1 MTAAPVPVLVKE
13 KRWLT
18 GPSTS
23 RSVPKSHSYSS
34 KTSAEML
41 FCAHPAAQTNSAA
54 VSSTALFAIPYTF
67 ITIKPCKSIKYSC
80 NEERRIHNNRYIGV
94 PARQKQFGETLSVP
108 AHRHLPYGSSPQE
121 TNGHPRNCHAVFR
134 KNFAQKNICYIFASR
149 NGNPPVEDLRETSV
163 SKTKYSSIA
172 QLVRAPDC

>member
-94 PARQKQFGETLSVP
+94 PARQKQFGETLHRLRTGPPTPPVRFVP
-108 AHRHLPYGSSPQE
+108 ARDKRTSEKLSCSFPKKFCTKKYLLY
-121 TNGHPRNCHAVFR
+121 
-134 KNFAQKNICYIFASR
+134 ICIPKREPASR
-149 NGNPPVEDLRETSV
+149 RLTRDFRFKNEIFLNSSV
-163 SKTKYSSIA
+163 G
-172 QLVRAPDC
+172 

>member
-1 MTAAPVPVLVKE
+1 MRVMTAAPVPVLVKE

-80 NEERRIHNNRYIGV
+80 NTV
-94 PARQKQFGETLSVP
+94 SVP